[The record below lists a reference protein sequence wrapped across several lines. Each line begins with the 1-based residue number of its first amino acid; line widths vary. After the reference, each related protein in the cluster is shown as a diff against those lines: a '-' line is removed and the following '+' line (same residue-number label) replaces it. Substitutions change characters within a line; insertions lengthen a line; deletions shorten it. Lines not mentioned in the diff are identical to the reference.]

1 MTIGDI
7 VICDRAIRDEGT
19 SDHYLPAEKYAFP
32 SPELTE
38 NLSKAFESKG
48 IPYSKGTTWTTDAPY
63 RESIEELRQYRS
75 EGVATVEM
83 EASALFAVGAYRGV
97 SVSAVFTLS
106 DLLSEEDWDQEYHS
120 EKKLEGL
127 KKIFEVTL
135 EMITINA
142 KKNNK

>member
-1 MTIGDI
+1 
-7 VICDRAIRDEGT
+7 
-19 SDHYLPAEKYAFP
+19 
-32 SPELTE
+32 
-38 NLSKAFESKG
+38 
-48 IPYSKGTTWTTDAPY
+48 
-63 RESIEELRQYRS
+63 
-75 EGVATVEM
+75 
-83 EASALFAVGAYRGV
+83 
-97 SVSAVFTLS
+97 VSAVFTLS